1 MDLLSA
7 ENLTSVVIRP
17 RRSGDVAPQ
26 SCGKCRLVFLA
37 MAGSA
42 ESPESIDDASSAP
55 TSIRAVALGAVIFGV
70 LLRFASLSPMWL
82 DEALTVNI
90 SRLPITGGALVDGH
104 YGANSNILEALR
116 HDGHPP
122 LYYVLLHGWMEVF
135 GTSNFVVRSLSGL
148 FGVLCLPLAFI
159 IGRRRG
165 GSLLGWIAVAVV
177 ALSPF
182 AVRYSDEARM
192 YSLVMLL
199 VFVGWLLLDD
209 LFRSRRAGLGR
220 YLALAVIT
228 ASLLYTQYWSLWL
241 GAALGLVMLWLAF
254 RSADPVIRGTARRV
268 IGSLMFGIVLFVPWL
283 PTMLYQSAHTGT
295 PWATPMRPTAMVA
308 WNLCVFAFGD
318 YPDAALFAGVMLIM
332 ILLATFGYGRTL
344 RSLEIQFRP
353 RAQFAIEGLV
363 VALVLAIST
372 VMSFIAGAG
381 YAPRYASV
389 YFPLVAVIVAAGI
402 TRFIAPR
409 IRLVVMLIVLLPM
422 LGGSVLSSQDT
433 RSQAREI
440 VDAIGNSVGQTGDIL
455 VVCPDQLGPSI
466 SRELDL
472 RSSGSLGLTSL
483 SYPERGDI
491 HFVDW
496 VDYEQRNDT
505 ADPTAFAKDVAS
517 RAGASSGRS
526 VFFVWNGGY
535 RTFDGDCEAIAA
547 VLGSEMSGVEILESD
562 SSAFE
567 HASLIQ
573 YRSR

>member
-1 MDLLSA
+1 
-7 ENLTSVVIRP
+7 
-17 RRSGDVAPQ
+17 
-26 SCGKCRLVFLA
+26 VFFA
-37 MAGSA
+37 MAGFK
-42 ESPESIDDASSAP
+42 ESPESIDDESIDDESIAP
-55 TSIRAVALGAVIFGV
+55 TSIRAIALGAVLLGV
-70 LLRFASLSPMWL
+70 LLRFASRSPMWL

-90 SRLPITGGALVDGH
+90 SRLPIAGGALVDGH
-104 YGANSNILEALR
+104 YGASSNILEALR

-135 GTSNFVVRSLSGL
+135 GTSNLAVRSLSGL

-165 GSLLGWIAVAVV
+165 GALLGWIAVAVV

-209 LFRSRRAGLGR
+209 LFRSRRAGIGW
-220 YLALAVIT
+220 YAALAVIT
-228 ASLLYTQYWSLWL
+228 ALLLYTQYWSLWL
-241 GAALGLVMLWLAF
+241 GAALGLVMLWLSF
-254 RSADPVIRGTARRV
+254 RSSDPVIRGTARRV
-268 IGSLMFGIVLFVPWL
+268 IGSLLVGIVLFVPWL

-332 ILLATFGYGRTL
+332 ILLALFGYGRT
-344 RSLEIQFRP
+344 RSSLEVQFRP
-353 RAQFAIEGLV
+353 RAQFAIEGLIV
-363 VALVLAIST
+363 VLVLGISA

-409 IRLVVMLIVLLPM
+409 IRLAVMLAVLLPM
-422 LGGSVLSSQDT
+422 LVGSVLSTRET

-440 VDAIGNSVGQTGDIL
+440 ADAIGDSVGQSGDIL

-472 RSSGSLGLTSL
+472 RRSGPLGLTSL
-483 SYPERGDI
+483 SYPDGGDI

-496 VDYEQRNDT
+496 VDYEQRNDA
-505 ADPTAFAKDVAS
+505 ADPTAFAKDLVA
-517 RAGASSGRS
+517 RAAASPGRS

-567 HASLIQ
+567 RASLIR

>member
-1 MDLLSA
+1 MF
-7 ENLTSVVIRP
+7 P
-17 RRSGDVAPQ
+17 
-26 SCGKCRLVFLA
+26 A
-37 MAGSA
+37 MAGFE
-42 ESPESIDDASSAP
+42 ESPESIDEVSSVP
-55 TSIRAVALGAVIFGV
+55 TSIRAVALGAVMLGV
-70 LLRFASLSPMWL
+70 LLRFASWSPMWL

-90 SRLPITGGALVDGH
+90 SRLPVAGGALVDGH
-104 YGANSNILEALR
+104 YGASSNILEALR

-135 GTSNFVVRSLSGL
+135 GTSNIAVRSLSGL
-148 FGVLCLPLAFI
+148 FGVLCLPLAFV

-165 GSLLGWIAVAVV
+165 GPLLGWIALAVV
-177 ALSPF
+177 AVSPF

-199 VFVGWLLLDD
+199 VFVGWLLLDEM
-209 LFRSRRAGLGR
+209 FRSRRAGLGW
-220 YLALAVIT
+220 YVALAATT
-228 ASLLYTQYWSLWL
+228 AALLYTQYWSLWL
-241 GAALGLVMLWLAF
+241 GGALGLLMCWLAF
-254 RSADPVIRGTARRV
+254 RSDDPLTRGTARRV
-268 IGSLMFGIVLFVPWL
+268 IGSLLVGVVLFIPWL

-318 YPDAALFAGVMLIM
+318 FPDAALFAGVMLIM
-332 ILLATFGYGRTL
+332 ILLAIFGYGRT
-344 RSLEIQFRP
+344 RSSLEVQFRP
-353 RAQFAIEGLV
+353 RRQFAAEGLV
-363 VALVLAIST
+363 VILVLGISS

-409 IRLVVMLIVLLPM
+409 IRLIVMLIVVLPM
-422 LGGSVLSSQDT
+422 LGGSVLSARDT

-440 VDAIGNSVGQTGDIL
+440 VDAIGNSIGQAGDIL

-472 RSSGSLGLTSL
+472 RSSGSLGLTSF
-483 SYPERGDI
+483 SYPDRGDI

-496 VDYEQRNDT
+496 VDYKQRNDA
-505 ADPTAFAKDVAS
+505 ADPVAFAKDVVAS
-517 RAGASSGRS
+517 AGASPGRS
-526 VFFVWNGGY
+526 VFFVWNGEY
-535 RTFDGDCEAIAA
+535 RTYDGDCEAVAA
-547 VLGSEMSGVEILESD
+547 VLGAELRGVEILETD

-573 YRSR
+573 YQSR